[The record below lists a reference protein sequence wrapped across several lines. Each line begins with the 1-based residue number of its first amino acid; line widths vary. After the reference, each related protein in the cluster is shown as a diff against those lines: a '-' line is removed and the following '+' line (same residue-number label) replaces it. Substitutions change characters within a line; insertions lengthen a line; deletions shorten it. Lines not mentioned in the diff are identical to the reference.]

1 MMRSNGLR
9 ITKAVEKADGAPVPL
24 PPSAWRVTDDLQTAI
39 ERCLTEAGH
48 QILGRRFSAPDHR
61 HWQLELLYGQR
72 VEVSVDNQI
81 NPGTLRIMVSG
92 DDARPIRML
101 LNRYRKI
108 PILKIST
115 RLSAS
120 KLLCPVPQTVRCL
133 MPLLLTER
141 LKFAARYCLAT
152 AGYKI
157 VREPFAVPP
166 GSWVV
171 CLNTAQQLKFEGFDT
186 CSESGLTITGFGTDL
201 DQLQELMTVFD
212 GGN

>member
-1 MMRSNGLR
+1 MDGLKM
-9 ITKAVEKADGAPVPL
+9 TNAVEKADGAPLPL
-24 PPSAWRVTDDLQTAI
+24 PPSAWRVTYDLQTAI

-48 QILGRRFSAPDHR
+48 QILGTRFSDPDYR
-61 HWQLELLYGQR
+61 HWQLELLYGQT
-72 VEVSVDNQI
+72 VEVSVDYQV
-81 NPGTLRIMVSG
+81 NPGTLKIVVCG
-92 DDARPIRML
+92 DDSEPIRML
-101 LNRYRKI
+101 LNRYHKI
-108 PILKIST
+108 PILKISI
-115 RLSAS
+115 RLSAGELFC
-120 KLLCPVPQTVRCL
+120 KVPEFTRRL
-133 MPLLLTER
+133 MPRSLTAR
-141 LKFAARYCLAT
+141 LKFAARYCVGT

-157 VREPFAVPP
+157 VREPFVDPP